1 MTAEDSSASA
11 SSTGPAGP
19 STATEEAH
27 LVALG
32 YSGTEFHRSM
42 SLWSNLAL
50 GFTYLS
56 PLVGVYS
63 LFAFSLSIGGPPAIW
78 WIVIVG
84 CGQFLVALVFGE
96 VVSQYPLAGGIYP
109 WCRRLWGRKY
119 AWIVAWVYLWAVIVT
134 VTAVA
139 EFGGGFIAALFGIEA
154 TAQVGLATAVGL
166 LLLAMAFNYSGT
178 HMLARVAKI
187 GLAAELVG
195 VIALGLY
202 LLIFQRENSFSV
214 FFDSMGAG
222 GDQAYVA
229 TFFTA
234 SLAGL
239 FLFYGFE
246 ACGNVAEEVDDP
258 TRRIPRAMMFTI
270 MIGGVSALFSY
281 AGYVLAAPNLQGIVD
296 GEIADPIPSILED
309 TLGVAGSKVFL
320 IIAVTAF
327 VSCVLSLQAAGS
339 RLIYSSAR
347 DRMLPMSSWLAHMSP
362 RHAVPTNALLV
373 ACVVPILICIYVY
386 VEPDQLPRV
395 TAFAV
400 LGIYIAFQAVVLAA
414 LRQRLSGWR
423 PAGNWNLGS
432 AGMLVNVIAQA
443 YGIMAIFLLLR
454 PGDTGVWLDDWV
466 VAVGLFV
473 VMATGLLYLFIAKPD
488 RHSEGVAEGD
498 AIEVANLL
506 RSLREQPPTVTGSG
520 GGAVN

>member
-1 MTAEDSSASA
+1 M
-11 SSTGPAGP
+11 
-19 STATEEAH
+19 
-27 LVALG
+27 ALG
-32 YSGTEFHRSM
+32 YSGTDFHRSM
-42 SLWSNLAL
+42 SLAANLAL

-63 LFAFSLSIGGPPAIW
+63 LLAYSLSLGGPAAIW

-84 CGQFLVALVFGE
+84 TGQFMVALVFGE
-96 VVSQYPLAGGIYP
+96 VVSQFPLAGGIYP

-119 AWIVAWVYLWAVIVT
+119 AWVVSWVYLWAVIVT

-139 EFGGGFIAALFGIEA
+139 EFSSGFIAALFGIEA
-154 TAQVGLATAVGL
+154 TREVALVTAVGL

-178 HMLARVAKI
+178 HMLARVAQI
-187 GLAAELVG
+187 GLFAELFG

-222 GDQAYVA
+222 GDDAYIV
-229 TFFTA
+229 TFFGA

-246 ACGNVAEEVDDP
+246 ACGGVAEEVDDP
-258 TRRIPRAMMFTI
+258 TRRIPRAMQMTI
-270 MIGGVSALFSY
+270 LVGGVSALMSY
-281 AGYVLAAPNLQGIVD
+281 AGYVLAAPNLQAIVD
-296 GEIADPIPSILED
+296 GEVADPIPSILED
-309 TLGVAGSKVFL
+309 TLGTVGSKVFL
-320 IIAVTAF
+320 LVAITAF

-347 DRMLPMSSWLAHMSP
+347 DHMLPFSPWLSHMSV

-373 ACVVPILICIYVY
+373 ACVVPVLICLYVY
-386 VEPDQLPRV
+386 AYPEQLAKV

-400 LGIYIAFQAVVLAA
+400 LGIYIAFQAVVVAA
-414 LRQRLSGWR
+414 LRQRVKGWR
-423 PAGNWNLGS
+423 PAGNWNLGG
-432 AGMLVNVIAQA
+432 AGMLVTVIALA
-443 YGIMAIFLLLR
+443 YGIMAIYLLIR
-454 PGDTGVWLDDWV
+454 PGDTGVFVDDWIVAIGLLV
-466 VAVGLFV
+466 VLV
-473 VMATGLLYLFIAKPD
+473 TGLAYLFLAKPD
-488 RHSEGVAEGD
+488 AHSEDKPEGD

-506 RSLREQPPTVTGSG
+506 RSLREKRQQG
-520 GGAVN
+520 